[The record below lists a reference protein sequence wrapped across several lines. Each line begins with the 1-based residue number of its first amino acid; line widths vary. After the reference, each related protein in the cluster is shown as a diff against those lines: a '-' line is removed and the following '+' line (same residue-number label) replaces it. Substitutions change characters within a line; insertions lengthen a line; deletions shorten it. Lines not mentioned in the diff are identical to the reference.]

1 MLLMGAVA
9 YDPKVVTIW
18 SRFREWLTARGLP
31 FDFVLYS
38 NYERQVEDLIEGRVQ
53 LAWNSPLAWV
63 RARRQAERRG
73 LEVRPLLMRDT
84 DRDLTSLIVVRD
96 ASPYTS
102 VADLK
107 GETVAVGAIDSPQST
122 LIPLSYL
129 RGQGVVPGE
138 DVSVRRFDVGV
149 GLHGDDIGG
158 ERRAAAAMAS
168 GEVAAACL
176 IDANHLLFARE
187 NVIPPGGT
195 RVLAQTAPYD
205 HCNMTVH
212 CDTTVAGSASA
223 ALVDRFAELLLSMSF
238 ADPEVRPMLELEG
251 LKAWV
256 EGRDTGYDALEAAV
270 DEAGFP
276 DASGRITAD
285 EQADEQGDGH
295 TP

>member
-38 NYERQVEDLIEGRVQ
+38 NYERQVEDLIEGRVH

-63 RARRQAERRG
+63 RARRLAGRRG
-73 LEVRPLLMRDT
+73 PEVRPLLMRDT

-107 GETVAVGAIDSPQST
+107 GETVAVGALDSPQSA

-158 ERRAAAAMAS
+158 ERRAAAALAA

-187 NVIPPGGT
+187 NVLPPGGT

-205 HCNMTVH
+205 HCNMTV
-212 CDTTVAGSASA
+212 AGSAPA
-223 ALVDRFAELLLSMSF
+223 ALVDRFAGLLLSMSF
-238 ADPEVRPMLELEG
+238 ADPEVRPLLELEG

-270 DEAGFP
+270 DEAGFY

-285 EQADEQGDGH
+285 DY